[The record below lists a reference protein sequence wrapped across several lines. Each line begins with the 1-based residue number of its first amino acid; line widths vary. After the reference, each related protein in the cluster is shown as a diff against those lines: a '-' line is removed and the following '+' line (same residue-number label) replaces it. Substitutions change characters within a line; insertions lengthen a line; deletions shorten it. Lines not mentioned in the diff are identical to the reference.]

1 MNEFR
6 VPTHAT
12 AAEVRCGDGRVF
24 VGRIFIPPSS
34 SHHSGSM
41 RPEDWMNETGPFFAF
56 LADDAK
62 ATVLLN
68 KQEVAVLS
76 VAPSQDED
84 AQAEDAELPTHRI
97 AVELAERR
105 VEGGL
110 VVDMPPGHRRV
121 LDYLNRPEP
130 FLVLRASD
138 RWHFVRKS
146 LITRV
151 IEIEEA

>member
-1 MNEFR
+1 MNELR

-12 AAEVRCGDGRVF
+12 AAEIRCADGRVF

-34 SHHSGSM
+34 SHHTGSM
-41 RPEDWMNETGPFFAF
+41 RPEEWMNETGPFFAF
-56 LADDAK
+56 LADDAR

-76 VAPSQDED
+76 VAPGHDED
-84 AQAEDAELPTHRI
+84 AEAEDAELPVHRL
-97 AVELAERR
+97 AVELVDRR
-105 VEGGL
+105 VEGVV

-130 FLVLRASD
+130 FLLLRAED
-138 RWHFVRKS
+138 RWHLVRKS